1 MKLKINRQMTEEID
15 ITFPYYCSDGYK
27 WLRFDSEKNG
37 VFIFDAHP
45 VSTKI
50 EYGVLPEQWL
60 LCPKISKEEF
70 DNKFNELITR
80 IKNVQDGSK

>member
-1 MKLKINRQMTEEID
+1 MKLKINKQMTVEID
-15 ITFPYYCSDGYK
+15 IQFPYYCSDGYK

-50 EYGVLPEQWL
+50 EYGVLPDQWL
-60 LCPKISKEEF
+60 LCQKISKEEF

-80 IKNVQDGSK
+80 IKHVQDGSK

>member
-1 MKLKINRQMTEEID
+1 MKLKINRQITEEID

-27 WLRFDSEKNG
+27 WLRFDGEKNG

-50 EYGVLPEQWL
+50 EYGVLPDKWL

-80 IKNVQDGSK
+80 IKHVQDGSE

>member
-1 MKLKINRQMTEEID
+1 MKLKINRQITEEID
-15 ITFPYYCSDGYK
+15 ITFPYYCSNGYK
-27 WLRFDSEKNG
+27 WIRFDGEKNG

-50 EYGVLPEQWL
+50 EYGVLPDTWL

-70 DNKFNELITR
+70 DNKFNEVITR
-80 IKNVQDGSK
+80 IKHVQDGSK

>member
-1 MKLKINRQMTEEID
+1 MKLKINRQITEEVD
-15 ITFPYYCSDGYK
+15 IQFPYYCSDGYK
-27 WLRFDSEKNG
+27 WIRFDNEKNG

-50 EYGVLPEQWL
+50 EYGVLPEEWL

-80 IKNVQDGSK
+80 IKHVQDGSK

>member
-1 MKLKINRQMTEEID
+1 MKLKINRQITDEID

-27 WLRFDSEKNG
+27 WIRFDSEKNG

-50 EYGVLPEQWL
+50 EYGVLPDVWL

-80 IKNVQDGSK
+80 IKHVQDGSK